1 MQNNTIPT
9 VQQEKDEL
17 ISRCKAGDHQALN
30 LLYSHYR
37 PYLLNI
43 CKHYAKDNDTAEDL
57 LHDAFIVILTSLDKL
72 RSTDKLEVWMTTI
85 VRNVGYH
92 YWKHLDKEH
101 SALQQMA
108 GESQETTAESLMPD
122 FELMQKLVA
131 QLPKGYQQVFR
142 LSVFEGLSHQEISR
156 MLNIAPHTSSSQLLH
171 AKQMLRK
178 LIKQSWLLILLFIA
192 IPTAIWKFLQKD
204 SPNIEGSVKEA
215 RVQSLPQSTHIKS
228 EAESAK
234 NSSSDIKRDSEGF
247 QHPSP
252 NTQHLSTSVLP
263 NKEEEPVRENEFT
276 IKEDSAG
283 FQHPTPNT
291 HHPSPNTQHPTP
303 NTQQPT
309 PNIQHPTP
317 NTQHPTPKP
326 KTSAWK
332 IQLAYNGQLGKRD
345 NFHEATSVNAKSFS
359 AISNILIPAE
369 TSYSNW
375 NDYSFYLNNE
385 VPPMDMTEE
394 TRSLMEIAAS
404 NAQINGGSMEAHYE
418 HQLPLS
424 IQLTLSRQLGKQFSV
439 ETGLS
444 YTLLQSTSTT
454 GSSAAYIQE
463 QQRLHYL
470 GIPIRMGWQW
480 YSHKQLSFYTSS
492 GVMLEMPIHST
503 LNVNHVVNDMN
514 TYSKQEKLSVPLQ
527 WSTSVGVGI
536 QYDITPHIGF
546 YLEPSLQYFFNDG
559 SSIKSY
565 RTEHRFSV
573 TLPLG
578 IRFH

>member
-1 MQNNTIPT
+1 MQNNTIST
-9 VQQEKDEL
+9 VQQDKDEL

-101 SALQQMA
+101 TALQQMA
-108 GESQETTAESLMPD
+108 GESQEITAENLMPD

-131 QLPKGYQQVFR
+131 QLPRGYQQVFR

-171 AKQMLRK
+171 AKRMLRK

-204 SPNIEGSVKEA
+204 NPNIEGSVKEA
-215 RVQSLPQSTHIKS
+215 RVQSLPQSTPIKS

-234 NSSSDIKRDSEGF
+234 NSSSDIKMDSEGF
-247 QHPSP
+247 QHPSS
-252 NTQHLSTSVLP
+252 NTQHLSTSVLSH
-263 NKEEEPVRENEFT
+263 KEEEPVREEESI
-276 IKEDSAG
+276 IKEDSED
-283 FQHPTPNT
+283 F
-291 HHPSPNTQHPTP
+291 
-303 NTQQPT
+303 QQPT
-309 PNIQHPTP
+309 PNNQQPTP
-317 NTQHPTPKP
+317 NNQHPTPKP
-326 KTSAWK
+326 KTSAWN

-470 GIPIRMGWQW
+470 GIPLRMGWQW
-480 YSHKQLSFYTSS
+480 YNKAPLSFYTSS

-503 LNVNHVVNDMN
+503 LNVNHVVNDVN

-559 SSIKSY
+559 SGIKSY

>member
-1 MQNNTIPT
+1 MQNNTIIT
-9 VQQEKDEL
+9 RQQEKDEL
-17 ISRCKAGDHQALN
+17 ISRCKAGDRQALN
-30 LLYSHYR
+30 LLYCHYR

-43 CKHYAKDNDTAEDL
+43 CKHYAKEDHVAEDL

-72 RSTDKLEVWMTTI
+72 RDTDKLEAWMTTI

-101 SALQQMA
+101 TALKQMA
-108 GESQETTAESLMPD
+108 GESQDMTAGSLMPD
-122 FELMQKLVA
+122 YELMQKLVA

-156 MLNIAPHTSSSQLLH
+156 ILNIAPHSSSSQLLH
-171 AKQMLRK
+171 AKRMLQK

-192 IPTAIWKFLQKD
+192 IPAVIWKFLQKD
-204 SPNIEGSVKEA
+204 SRNMEGSIKEA
-215 RVQSLPQSTHIKS
+215 HVRSLPQSSSRERES
-228 EAESAK
+228 ESDK
-234 NSSSDIKRDSEGF
+234 NSTSTPKKNFEGINHAIPTPRHLSTSDLPHKEEERVHDEVPAIKEDSENINPTSTNT

-252 NTQHLSTSVLP
+252 DTY
-263 NKEEEPVRENEFT
+263 
-276 IKEDSAG
+276 
-283 FQHPTPNT
+283 
-291 HHPSPNTQHPTP
+291 HPSTQPAIAETA
-303 NTQQPT
+303 NKD
-309 PNIQHPTP
+309 IQIK
-317 NTQHPTPKP
+317 Q
-326 KTSAWK
+326 KTSAWNV
-332 IQLAYNGQLGKRD
+332 QLAYNGQLGKRD

-359 AISNILIPAE
+359 AISNMLIPEE

-375 NDYSFYLNNE
+375 NDYSFYLNNAI
-385 VPPMDMTEE
+385 PQQDMTAE
-394 TRSLMEIAAS
+394 TRSLMDIAAN
-404 NAQINGGSMEAHYE
+404 NAQINGGRMEAHYE
-418 HQLPLS
+418 HQLPIS
-424 IQLTLSRQLGKQFSV
+424 IQLTLSRQLSRQLSV

-444 YTLLQSTSTT
+444 YTLLQSTNTT
-454 GSSAAYIQE
+454 GSSTAYIQE
-463 QQRLHYL
+463 RQRLQYL

-480 YSHKQLSFYTSS
+480 YSKSSLSLYTSA
-492 GVMLEMPIHST
+492 GVMLEKPIHST
-503 LNVNHVVNDMN
+503 LDVNHFINDIN

-546 YLEPSLQYFFNDG
+546 YVEPSLQYFFNDG

-578 IRFH
+578 IRFY

>member
-1 MQNNTIPT
+1 MQNNTIST

-17 ISRCKAGDHQALN
+17 ISRCKAGDRQALN
-30 LLYSHYR
+30 LLYSHYK
-37 PYLLNI
+37 PYLLNV
-43 CKHYAKDNDTAEDL
+43 CKHYAKEDDVAEDL

-101 SALQQMA
+101 TALQQMA
-108 GESQETTAESLMPD
+108 NESQDTTVESLMPD

-171 AKQMLRK
+171 AKRMLRK

-192 IPTAIWKFLQKD
+192 IPTVIWRFIQKEKASIEGNTMNQPQEAQLRPLPQPTPVEMELKSD
-204 SPNIEGSVKEA
+204 KMSQHPTTITQQPSPNAQQPTPI
-215 RVQSLPQSTHIKS
+215 T
-228 EAESAK
+228 
-234 NSSSDIKRDSEGF
+234 
-247 QHPSP
+247 QHPST
-252 NTQHLSTSVLP
+252 NTQQP
-263 NKEEEPVRENEFT
+263 
-276 IKEDSAG
+276 A
-283 FQHPTPNT
+283 PTPKQ
-291 HHPSPNTQHPTP
+291 PSPNTQHPTP
-303 NTQQPT
+303 KNQQPT
-309 PNIQHPTP
+309 PN
-317 NTQHPTPKP
+317 TQPAYDMPIKP
-326 KTSAWK
+326 KTSAWN
-332 IQLAYNGQLGKRD
+332 IQLAYNGQLGKSN
-345 NFHEATSVNAKSFS
+345 NFIEETSVNAKSFS

-375 NDYSFYLNNE
+375 NDYSLYLNNQLPQQE
-385 VPPMDMTEE
+385 MSAE
-394 TRSLMEIAAS
+394 TRSLMEIAAN
-404 NAQINGGSMEAHYE
+404 NALINDGRMEAHYE
-418 HQLPLS
+418 HQLPIS
-424 IQLTLSRQLGKQFSV
+424 IQLTLSRQLNRQLSV

-444 YTLLQSTSTT
+444 YTLLKSTNTT
-454 GSSAAYIQE
+454 GNPTAYIQE

-470 GIPIRMGWQW
+470 GIPLRMGWQW
-480 YSHKQLSFYTSS
+480 YSKSSLSLYTSA
-492 GVMLEMPIHST
+492 GVMLEKPIHST
-503 LNVNHVVNDMN
+503 LDVNHFINDIN

>member
-1 MQNNTIPT
+1 MQNNTIST

-17 ISRCKAGDHQALN
+17 ISRCKAGDRQALN

-108 GESQETTAESLMPD
+108 GESQETTAESLMLD
-122 FELMQKLVA
+122 YELMQKLVA

-171 AKQMLRK
+171 AKRMLRK

-215 RVQSLPQSTHIKS
+215 RVQSLPQSTPIKS

-234 NSSSDIKRDSEGF
+234 NSSSDIKRDSEGGL
-247 QHPSP
+247 HPSP
-252 NTQHLSTSVLP
+252 NTRHLSTSVLSH
-263 NKEEEPVRENEFT
+263 KEEEPIREEESI
-276 IKEDSAG
+276 IKEDSED
-283 FQHPTPNT
+283 F
-291 HHPSPNTQHPTP
+291 
-303 NTQQPT
+303 
-309 PNIQHPTP
+309 QHPTP
-317 NTQHPTPKP
+317 NTQHPTPNNQHPTPKP
-326 KTSAWK
+326 KTSAWN

-470 GIPIRMGWQW
+470 GIPLRMGWQW
-480 YSHKQLSFYTSS
+480 YSKAPLSFYTSS

-503 LNVNHVVNDMN
+503 LNVNHVVNDVN
-514 TYSKQEKLSVPLQ
+514 TYSKRDKLSVPLQ

>member
-1 MQNNTIPT
+1 
-9 VQQEKDEL
+9 
-17 ISRCKAGDHQALN
+17 
-30 LLYSHYR
+30 
-37 PYLLNI
+37 
-43 CKHYAKDNDTAEDL
+43 
-57 LHDAFIVILTSLDKL
+57 
-72 RSTDKLEVWMTTI
+72 
-85 VRNVGYH
+85 
-92 YWKHLDKEH
+92 
-101 SALQQMA
+101 MA
-108 GESQETTAESLMPD
+108 GESQEITAESLMPD

-156 MLNIAPHTSSSQLLH
+156 MLNIAPHSSSSQLLH
-171 AKQMLRK
+171 AKRMLQK

-192 IPTAIWKFLQKD
+192 IPTVIWKFLQKD
-204 SPNIEGSVKEA
+204 NPNIEGSIKEA
-215 RVQSLPQSTHIKS
+215 RVQPIPQSTPIKS

-234 NSSSDIKRDSEGF
+234 NSSSDIKRNSEGF
-247 QHPSP
+247 LHPSP
-252 NTQHLSTSVLP
+252 NTQHLSTSVLSH
-263 NKEEEPVRENEFT
+263 KEEEPIREDESI
-276 IKEDSAG
+276 IKEDSED
-283 FQHPTPNT
+283 FQ
-291 HHPSPNTQHPTP
+291 HPSPNTQHPTP
-303 NTQQPT
+303 NNQQPT
-309 PNIQHPTP
+309 PNNQ
-317 NTQHPTPKP
+317 QPTPKP
-326 KTSAWK
+326 KTSAWN

-404 NAQINGGSMEAHYE
+404 NAQINGGRMEAHYE
-418 HQLPLS
+418 HQLPIS

-470 GIPIRMGWQW
+470 GIPLRMGWQW
-480 YSHKQLSFYTSS
+480 YSKAPLSFYTSS

-514 TYSKQEKLSVPLQ
+514 TYSKRDKLSVPLQ

>member
-1 MQNNTIPT
+1 MQNNTIST

-17 ISRCKAGDHQALN
+17 ISRCKAGDRQALN
-30 LLYSHYR
+30 LLYCHYR

-43 CKHYAKDNDTAEDL
+43 CKHYAKEDHVAEDL

-72 RSTDKLEVWMTTI
+72 RDTDKLEVWMTTI

-108 GESQETTAESLMPD
+108 GENQEITSESLMPD

-142 LSVFEGLSHQEISR
+142 LSVFEGLSHQEISL

-171 AKQMLRK
+171 AKRMLRK

-204 SPNIEGSVKEA
+204 NPNIEGSVKEA
-215 RVQSLPQSTHIKS
+215 RVQSLPQSTPIKS

-247 QHPSP
+247 QHPAANP
-252 NTQHLSTSVLP
+252 QHLSTSVLSH
-263 NKEEEPVRENEFT
+263 KEEEPVREEESI
-276 IKEDSAG
+276 IKEDSED
-283 FQHPTPNT
+283 F
-291 HHPSPNTQHPTP
+291 
-303 NTQQPT
+303 QQPT
-309 PNIQHPTP
+309 PNTQHPTP

-326 KTSAWK
+326 KTSAWN

-404 NAQINGGSMEAHYE
+404 NAQINGGRMEAHYE

-470 GIPIRMGWQW
+470 GIPLRMGWQW
-480 YSHKQLSFYTSS
+480 YSKAPLSFYTSS

-514 TYSKQEKLSVPLQ
+514 TYSKRDKLSVPLQ

-565 RTEHRFSV
+565 RTEHRFNI

>member
-1 MQNNTIPT
+1 MPNNPT
-9 VQQEKDEL
+9 SIGQQEKDEL
-17 ISRCKAGDHQALN
+17 LSRCKTGDRQALN
-30 LLYSHYR
+30 LLYSHYK
-37 PYLLNI
+37 PYLLNV
-43 CKHYAKDNDTAEDL
+43 CKHYAKEDDVAEDL
-57 LHDAFIVILTSLDKL
+57 LHDAFIIILTSLDKL

-101 SALQQMA
+101 TALQQMA
-108 GESQETTAESLMPD
+108 NESQNTTVESLMPD

-171 AKQMLRK
+171 AKRMLRK

-192 IPTAIWKFLQKD
+192 IPTVIWRFIQKEKASIEGNTMNQPQEAQLRPLPQPTPVEMELKSD
-204 SPNIEGSVKEA
+204 KMSQHPTTITQQTSPNAQQTTPI
-215 RVQSLPQSTHIKS
+215 T
-228 EAESAK
+228 
-234 NSSSDIKRDSEGF
+234 
-247 QHPSP
+247 QHPS
-252 NTQHLSTSVLP
+252 T
-263 NKEEEPVRENEFT
+263 
-276 IKEDSAG
+276 
-283 FQHPTPNT
+283 
-291 HHPSPNTQHPTP
+291 NTQHPAPITQHP
-303 NTQQPT
+303 STNTQQPT
-309 PNIQHPTP
+309 PN
-317 NTQHPTPKP
+317 TQPAYDMPIKP
-326 KTSAWK
+326 KTSAWN
-332 IQLAYNGQLGKRD
+332 IQLAYNGQLGKSN
-345 NFHEATSVNAKSFS
+345 NFIEETSVNAKSFS
-359 AISNILIPAE
+359 AISNILIPTE

-375 NDYSFYLNNE
+375 NDYSLYLNNQLPQQE
-385 VPPMDMTEE
+385 MSAE
-394 TRSLMEIAAS
+394 TRSLMEIAAN
-404 NAQINGGSMEAHYE
+404 NALINDGRMEAHYE
-418 HQLPLS
+418 HQLPIS
-424 IQLTLSRQLGKQFSV
+424 IQLTLSRQLNRQLSV

-444 YTLLQSTSTT
+444 YTLLKSTNTT
-454 GSSAAYIQE
+454 GNPTAYIQE

-470 GIPIRMGWQW
+470 GIPLRMGWQW
-480 YSHKQLSFYTSS
+480 YSHAPLSFYTSA
-492 GVMLEMPIHST
+492 GVMMEMPVHST

-514 TYSKQEKLSVPLQ
+514 TYSKQDKLSVPLQ
-527 WSTSVGVGI
+527 WSTSMGVGI

>member
-1 MQNNTIPT
+1 MPNNPT
-9 VQQEKDEL
+9 SIGQQEKDEL
-17 ISRCKAGDHQALN
+17 LSRCKTGDRQALN
-30 LLYSHYR
+30 LLYSHYK
-37 PYLLNI
+37 PYLLNV
-43 CKHYAKDNDTAEDL
+43 CKHYAKEDDVAEDL

-101 SALQQMA
+101 TALQQMA
-108 GESQETTAESLMPD
+108 DESQDTTVESLMPD

-171 AKQMLRK
+171 AKRMLRK

-192 IPTAIWKFLQKD
+192 IPTVIWRFIQKEKASIEGNPMNQPQEAQLRPLPQPTPVEMELKSD
-204 SPNIEGSVKEA
+204 KMSQHPTTITQQPSPNAQQPTPI
-215 RVQSLPQSTHIKS
+215 T
-228 EAESAK
+228 
-234 NSSSDIKRDSEGF
+234 
-247 QHPSP
+247 QHPST
-252 NTQHLSTSVLP
+252 NTQQPTP
-263 NKEEEPVRENEFT
+263 PP
-276 IKEDSAG
+276 
-283 FQHPTPNT
+283 QHPST
-291 HHPSPNTQHPTP
+291 NTQHPST

-309 PNIQHPTP
+309 PNTQPAYDMPT
-317 NTQHPTPKP
+317 KP
-326 KTSAWK
+326 KTSAWN
-332 IQLAYNGQLGKRD
+332 IQLAYNGQLGKSN
-345 NFHEATSVNAKSFS
+345 NFIEETSVNAKSFS
-359 AISNILIPAE
+359 AISNILIPTE

-375 NDYSFYLNNE
+375 NDYSLYLNNQLPQQE
-385 VPPMDMTEE
+385 MSAE
-394 TRSLMEIAAS
+394 TRSLMDIAAN
-404 NAQINGGSMEAHYE
+404 NAQINGGRMEAHYE
-418 HQLPLS
+418 HQLPIS
-424 IQLTLSRQLGKQFSV
+424 IQLTLSRQLSRQLSV

-444 YTLLQSTSTT
+444 YTLLQSTNTT
-454 GSSAAYIQE
+454 GSSTAYIQE
-463 QQRLHYL
+463 RQRLQYI
-470 GIPIRMGWQW
+470 GIPLRMGWQW
-480 YSHKQLSFYTSS
+480 YSHAPLSFYTSV
-492 GVMLEMPIHST
+492 GVMMEKPVHST
-503 LNVNHVVNDMN
+503 LDVNHFINDIN

-565 RTEHRFSV
+565 RTEHRFSI

-578 IRFH
+578 IRLKY

>member
-1 MQNNTIPT
+1 MQNNTIIT
-9 VQQEKDEL
+9 RRQEKDEL
-17 ISRCKAGDHQALN
+17 ISRCKTGDRQALN
-30 LLYSHYR
+30 LLYCHYR

-43 CKHYAKDNDTAEDL
+43 CKHYAKEDHVAEDL

-72 RSTDKLEVWMTTI
+72 RDTDKLEAWMTTI

-101 SALQQMA
+101 TALKQMS
-108 GESQETTAESLMPD
+108 GESQNITEGSIMPD
-122 FELMQKLVA
+122 YELMQKLVA

-171 AKQMLRK
+171 AKRMLQK

-192 IPTAIWKFLQKD
+192 IPTVIRKFLQKD
-204 SPNIEGSVKEA
+204 NPNIEGSVKEA
-215 RVQSLPQSTHIKS
+215 HVQSLPQSTPIKS
-228 EAESAK
+228 ETESAK

-252 NTQHLSTSVLP
+252 NTQHLSTSVLSH
-263 NKEEEPVRENEFT
+263 KEEEPVREEEYI
-276 IKEDSAG
+276 IKEDSAD
-283 FQHPTPNT
+283 FQHPT
-291 HHPSPNTQHPTP
+291 PNTQHPTP
-303 NTQQPT
+303 NT
-309 PNIQHPTP
+309 QHPTP

-326 KTSAWK
+326 KTSAWN
-332 IQLAYNGQLGKRD
+332 IQLAYNGQLGKPD

-359 AISNILIPAE
+359 AISNILIPEE

-375 NDYSFYLNNE
+375 NDYSFYLNNAI
-385 VPPMDMTEE
+385 PQQDMTAE
-394 TRSLMEIAAS
+394 TRSLMDIAEN
-404 NAQINGGSMEAHYE
+404 NAQINGGKMEAHYE
-418 HQLPLS
+418 HQLPIS
-424 IQLTLSRQLGKQFSV
+424 IQLTLSRQLSRQLSI

-444 YTLLQSTSTT
+444 YTLLQSTNTT
-454 GSSAAYIQE
+454 GSSTAYIQE
-463 QQRLHYL
+463 RQRLQYL
-470 GIPIRMGWQW
+470 GIPLRMGWQW
-480 YSHKQLSFYTSS
+480 YSKSSLSLYTSA
-492 GVMLEMPIHST
+492 GVMLEKPIHST
-503 LNVNHVVNDMN
+503 LDVNHFINDIN

-559 SSIKSY
+559 SDIKSY
-565 RTEHRFSV
+565 RTEHPLNF
-573 TLPLG
+573 TLPIG
-578 IRFH
+578 IRLKY

>member
-1 MQNNTIPT
+1 MLNNPT
-9 VQQEKDEL
+9 EQQDKEKL
-17 ISRCKAGDHQALN
+17 ISRCKAGDRQALS
-30 LLYSHYR
+30 LLYCHYR

-43 CKHYAKDNDTAEDL
+43 CKHYAKEDHMAEDL

-72 RSTDKLEVWMTTI
+72 RDTDKLEAWMTTI

-101 SALQQMA
+101 TALQQMA
-108 GESQETTAESLMPD
+108 DESQDMTEGSLMPD
-122 FELMQKLVA
+122 YELMQKLVA

-156 MLNIAPHTSSSQLLH
+156 MLNIAPHSSSSQLLH
-171 AKQMLRK
+171 AKRMLQK
-178 LIKQSWLLILLFIA
+178 LIKQSWFLILLFIA
-192 IPTAIWKFLQKD
+192 IPAVIWKFLQKD

-215 RVQSLPQSTHIKS
+215 RVQSLPQSTPIKS

-247 QHPSP
+247 QHPSST
-252 NTQHLSTSVLP
+252 TQHLSTSVLP
-263 NKEEEPVRENEFT
+263 HKEEERVHDEVPA
-276 IKEDSAG
+276 IKEDSE
-283 FQHPTPNT
+283 NINS
-291 HHPSPNTQHPTP
+291 PSTNTQHPTP
-303 NTQQPT
+303 N
-309 PNIQHPTP
+309 N
-317 NTQHPTPKP
+317 QHPTPKP
-326 KTSAWK
+326 KTSAWNV
-332 IQLAYNGQLGKRD
+332 QLAYNGQLGKRD

-359 AISNILIPAE
+359 AISNILIPEE
-369 TSYSNW
+369 TAYSNW
-375 NDYSFYLNNE
+375 NDYSFYLNNAI
-385 VPPMDMTEE
+385 PQQDMTAE
-394 TRSLMEIAAS
+394 TRSLMDIAAN
-404 NAQINGGSMEAHYE
+404 NAQINGGRMEAHYE
-418 HQLPLS
+418 HQLPIS
-424 IQLTLSRQLGKQFSV
+424 IQLTLSRQLSRQLSV

-444 YTLLQSTSTT
+444 YTLLQSTNTT

-463 QQRLHYL
+463 RQRLQYL
-470 GIPIRMGWQW
+470 GIPLRMGWQW
-480 YSHKQLSFYTSS
+480 YSKSSLSLYTSA
-492 GVMLEMPIHST
+492 GVMLEKPIHST
-503 LNVNHVVNDMN
+503 LDVNHFINDIN

-559 SSIKSY
+559 SDIKSY
-565 RTEHRFSV
+565 RTEHRFSI

>member
-1 MQNNTIPT
+1 MQNNTIST

-17 ISRCKAGDHQALN
+17 ISRCKAGDRQALN

-43 CKHYAKDNDTAEDL
+43 CKHYAKEDHMAEDL

-101 SALQQMA
+101 TALQQMA
-108 GESQETTAESLMPD
+108 GESQEITAESLMPD

-171 AKQMLRK
+171 AKRMLRK

-204 SPNIEGSVKEA
+204 NPNIEGSIKEA
-215 RVQSLPQSTHIKS
+215 RVQPIPQSTPIKS
-228 EAESAK
+228 ETEPAK
-234 NSSSDIKRDSEGF
+234 NSPSDIKRDSEGF
-247 QHPSP
+247 QHPSS
-252 NTQHLSTSVLP
+252 NTQHLSTSVLSH
-263 NKEEEPVRENEFT
+263 KEEEPVREEESI
-276 IKEDSAG
+276 IKEDSAD
-283 FQHPTPNT
+283 FQQPTPNT
-291 HHPSPNTQHPTP
+291 HHPAPNTHHPAP
-303 NTQQPT
+303 N
-309 PNIQHPTP
+309 NQHPTP
-317 NTQHPTPKP
+317 NTQHLTPKP
-326 KTSAWK
+326 KTSAWN

-359 AISNILIPAE
+359 AISNIHIPEE
-369 TSYSNW
+369 TPYSNW
-375 NDYSFYLNNE
+375 NDYSFYLNNAI
-385 VPPMDMTEE
+385 PQQDMTAE
-394 TRSLMEIAAS
+394 TRSLMDIAAN
-404 NAQINGGSMEAHYE
+404 NAQINGGRMEAHYE
-418 HQLPLS
+418 HQLPIS
-424 IQLTLSRQLGKQFSV
+424 IQLTLSRQLSSKLSV

-444 YTLLQSTSTT
+444 YTLLQSTNTT

-463 QQRLHYL
+463 QQRLQYL
-470 GIPIRMGWQW
+470 GIPLRMGWQW
-480 YSHKQLSFYTSS
+480 YSKSSLSLYTSA
-492 GVMLEMPIHST
+492 GVMLEKPIHST
-503 LNVNHVVNDMN
+503 LDVNHFINDIN
-514 TYSKQEKLSVPLQ
+514 TYSKRDKLSVPLQ
-527 WSTSVGVGI
+527 WSTSVGVGV

-559 SSIKSY
+559 SDIKSY

>member
-1 MQNNTIPT
+1 MQNNTIIT

-17 ISRCKAGDHQALN
+17 ISRCKAGDRQALN
-30 LLYSHYR
+30 LLYCHYR

-43 CKHYAKDNDTAEDL
+43 CKHYAKEDHVTEDL

-72 RSTDKLEVWMTTI
+72 RDTDKLEAWMTTI

-92 YWKHLDKEH
+92 YWKHLEKENT
-101 SALQQMA
+101 ALKQMA
-108 GESQETTAESLMPD
+108 DESQNMTAESLMPD

-171 AKQMLRK
+171 AKRMLRK

-204 SPNIEGSVKEA
+204 NPNIEGSVKEA
-215 RVQSLPQSTHIKS
+215 RVKSLPQSTPIKS
-228 EAESAK
+228 ETESDK
-234 NSSSDIKRDSEGF
+234 NSTSDLKKHFEGIN
-247 QHPSP
+247 HPTP
-252 NTQHLSTSVLP
+252 TPRHLSTSDLP
-263 NKEEEPVRENEFT
+263 HKEEERVHDEVPA
-276 IKEDSAG
+276 IKEDSENINS
-283 FQHPTPNT
+283 PSTNT
-291 HHPSPNTQHPTP
+291 LRPSTQPAITET
-303 NTQQPT
+303 N
-309 PNIQHPTP
+309 NNDIQIKKK
-317 NTQHPTPKP
+317 N
-326 KTSAWK
+326 TSAWN

-359 AISNILIPAE
+359 AISNILIPEE

-375 NDYSFYLNNE
+375 NDYSFYLNNTL
-385 VPPMDMTEE
+385 PQQDMTDE
-394 TRSLMEIAAS
+394 TRSLMDIAAN
-404 NAQINGGSMEAHYE
+404 NAQINDGRMEAHYE
-418 HQLPLS
+418 HQLPIS
-424 IQLTLSRQLGKQFSV
+424 IQLTLSRQLSRQLSV

-444 YTLLQSTSTT
+444 YTLLQSTNTT

-463 QQRLHYL
+463 RQRLQYL
-470 GIPIRMGWQW
+470 GIPLRMGWQW
-480 YSHKQLSFYTSS
+480 YSKSSLSLYTSA
-492 GVMLEMPIHST
+492 GVMLEKPIHSS
-503 LNVNHVVNDMN
+503 LDVNHFINDIN

>member
-1 MQNNTIPT
+1 MQNNTIIT
-9 VQQEKDEL
+9 GRQEKDEL
-17 ISRCKAGDHQALN
+17 ISRCKAGDRQALN
-30 LLYSHYR
+30 LLYCHYR

-43 CKHYAKDNDTAEDL
+43 CKHYAKEDHMAEDL

-72 RSTDKLEVWMTTI
+72 RDTDKLEAWMTTI

-101 SALQQMA
+101 TALKQMA
-108 GESQETTAESLMPD
+108 DENQDMTAGSLMPD
-122 FELMQKLVA
+122 YELMQKLVA

-156 MLNIAPHTSSSQLLH
+156 MLNIAPHSSSSQLLH
-171 AKQMLRK
+171 AKRMLQK

-192 IPTAIWKFLQKD
+192 IPAVIWKFLQKD
-204 SPNIEGSVKEA
+204 SRNSEGSIKEA
-215 RVQSLPQSTHIKS
+215 HVRSLPQSSSIEREMVS
-228 EAESAK
+228 DK
-234 NSSSDIKRDSEGF
+234 NSTSNPKKNLEGINHAIPTPRYLSTSDLPHKEEERVHDEVPAIKEDSENINPTSTNT

-252 NTQHLSTSVLP
+252 DTY
-263 NKEEEPVRENEFT
+263 
-276 IKEDSAG
+276 
-283 FQHPTPNT
+283 
-291 HHPSPNTQHPTP
+291 HPSTQPAIAETA
-303 NTQQPT
+303 NKD
-309 PNIQHPTP
+309 IQI
-317 NTQHPTPKP
+317 KL
-326 KTSAWK
+326 KTSAWNV
-332 IQLAYNGQLGKRD
+332 QLAYNGQLGKRD

-359 AISNILIPAE
+359 AISNILIPEE
-369 TSYSNW
+369 TAYSNW
-375 NDYSFYLNNE
+375 NDYSFYLNNAI
-385 VPPMDMTEE
+385 PQQDMTAE
-394 TRSLMEIAAS
+394 TRSLMDIAAS
-404 NAQINGGSMEAHYE
+404 NAQINGGRMEAHYE
-418 HQLPLS
+418 HQLPIS
-424 IQLTLSRQLGKQFSV
+424 IQLTLSRQLSRQLSV

-444 YTLLQSTSTT
+444 YTLLQSTNTT

-463 QQRLHYL
+463 RQRLLYL
-470 GIPIRMGWQW
+470 GIPLRMGWQW
-480 YSHKQLSFYTSS
+480 YSKSSLSLYTSA
-492 GVMLEMPIHST
+492 GVMLEKPIHST
-503 LNVNHVVNDMN
+503 LDVNHFINDIN

-536 QYDITPHIGF
+536 QYDITPHVGF

>member
-1 MQNNTIPT
+1 MLNNPRE
-9 VQQEKDEL
+9 QQDKEKL
-17 ISRCKAGDHQALN
+17 ISRCKAGDRQALS
-30 LLYSHYR
+30 LLYCHYR

-43 CKHYAKDNDTAEDL
+43 CKHYAKEDHVAEDL

-72 RSTDKLEVWMTTI
+72 RDTDKLEAWMTTI

-101 SALQQMA
+101 TALKQMA
-108 GESQETTAESLMPD
+108 GESQDMTAGSLMPD
-122 FELMQKLVA
+122 YELMQKLVA

-156 MLNIAPHTSSSQLLH
+156 MLNIAPHSSSSQLLH
-171 AKQMLRK
+171 AKRMLQK

-192 IPTAIWKFLQKD
+192 IPAVIWKFLQKD
-204 SPNIEGSVKEA
+204 SRNMEGSIKEA
-215 RVQSLPQSTHIKS
+215 RVQSLPQSTPIKS

-247 QHPSP
+247 QHPSS
-252 NTQHLSTSVLP
+252 NTQHLSTSVLSH
-263 NKEEEPVRENEFT
+263 KEEEPVREEEST
-276 IKEDSAG
+276 IKEDSAD
-283 FQHPTPNT
+283 FHHPSPNT
-291 HHPSPNTQHPTP
+291 QHPSPNTQHPTP
-303 NTQQPT
+303 N
-309 PNIQHPTP
+309 N
-317 NTQHPTPKP
+317 QHPTPKP
-326 KTSAWK
+326 KTSAWNV
-332 IQLAYNGQLGKRD
+332 QLAYNGQLGKSD

-359 AISNILIPAE
+359 AISNILIPEE
-369 TSYSNW
+369 TPYSNW
-375 NDYSFYLNNE
+375 NDYSFYLNNAI
-385 VPPMDMTEE
+385 PQQDLTAE
-394 TRSLMEIAAS
+394 TRSLMDIAAN
-404 NAQINGGSMEAHYE
+404 NAQINGGRMEAHYE
-418 HQLPLS
+418 HQLPIS
-424 IQLTLSRQLGKQFSV
+424 IQLTLSRQLSRQLSV

-444 YTLLQSTSTT
+444 YTLLQSTNTT

-463 QQRLHYL
+463 RQRLQYI
-470 GIPIRMGWQW
+470 GIPLRMGWQW
-480 YSHKQLSFYTSS
+480 YSKSSLSLYTSA
-492 GVMLEMPIHST
+492 GVMLEKPVHST
-503 LNVNHVVNDMN
+503 LDVNHFINDIN
-514 TYSKQEKLSVPLQ
+514 TYSKQDKLSVPLQ

-559 SSIKSY
+559 SDIKSY

>member
-1 MQNNTIPT
+1 MQNNTIST

-101 SALQQMA
+101 TALQQMA

-156 MLNIAPHTSSSQLLH
+156 MLNIAPHSSSSQLLH
-171 AKQMLRK
+171 AKRMLQK

-204 SPNIEGSVKEA
+204 NPNIEGSIKEA
-215 RVQSLPQSTHIKS
+215 RVQPIPQSTPIKS
-228 EAESAK
+228 ETESAK
-234 NSSSDIKRDSEGF
+234 NSSSDIKRNSEGF
-247 QHPSP
+247 LHPSP
-252 NTQHLSTSVLP
+252 NTQHLSTSVLSH
-263 NKEEEPVRENEFT
+263 KEEEPIREEESI
-276 IKEDSAG
+276 IKEDSAD
-283 FQHPTPNT
+283 F

-303 NTQQPT
+303 N
-309 PNIQHPTP
+309 N
-317 NTQHPTPKP
+317 QHPTPKP
-326 KTSAWK
+326 KASAWN
-332 IQLAYNGQLGKRD
+332 IQLAYNGQLGKTD
-345 NFHEATSVNAKSFS
+345 NFMQTASINAKSFS
-359 AISNILIPAE
+359 AVSNILIPEE
-369 TSYSNW
+369 TAYSNW
-375 NDYSFYLNNE
+375 NDYSFYLNNAI
-385 VPPMDMTEE
+385 PQQDMTAE

-470 GIPIRMGWQW
+470 GIPLRMGWQW
-480 YSHKQLSFYTSS
+480 YNKAPLSFYTSS

-514 TYSKQEKLSVPLQ
+514 TYSTQDKLSVPLQ

-546 YLEPSLQYFFNDG
+546 YLEPSLRYFFNDG
-559 SSIKSY
+559 SDIKSY

>member
-1 MQNNTIPT
+1 MPNNPT
-9 VQQEKDEL
+9 SIGQQEKDEL
-17 ISRCKAGDHQALN
+17 LSRCKTGDRQALN
-30 LLYSHYR
+30 LLYSHYK
-37 PYLLNI
+37 PYLLNV
-43 CKHYAKDNDTAEDL
+43 CKHYAKEDDVAEDL

-101 SALQQMA
+101 TALQQMA
-108 GESQETTAESLMPD
+108 NESQDTTVESLMPD

-171 AKQMLRK
+171 AKRMLRK

-192 IPTAIWKFLQKD
+192 IPTVIWRFIQKEKASIEGNPMNQPQEAQLRPLPQPTPVEMELKSD
-204 SPNIEGSVKEA
+204 KMGQHPTNITQQTSPNAQQPTPI
-215 RVQSLPQSTHIKS
+215 T
-228 EAESAK
+228 
-234 NSSSDIKRDSEGF
+234 
-247 QHPSP
+247 QHPS
-252 NTQHLSTSVLP
+252 T
-263 NKEEEPVRENEFT
+263 
-276 IKEDSAG
+276 
-283 FQHPTPNT
+283 
-291 HHPSPNTQHPTP
+291 

-309 PNIQHPTP
+309 PINQHPATNPQQPTPKNQQPTP
-317 NTQHPTPKP
+317 NTQPAYDMPIKP
-326 KTSAWK
+326 KTSAWN
-332 IQLAYNGQLGKRD
+332 IQLAYNGQLGKSND
-345 NFHEATSVNAKSFS
+345 FMEETSVNAKSFS
-359 AISNILIPAE
+359 AISNILIPTE

-375 NDYSFYLNNE
+375 NDYSLYLNNQLPQQE
-385 VPPMDMTEE
+385 MSAE
-394 TRSLMEIAAS
+394 TRSLMEIAAN
-404 NAQINGGSMEAHYE
+404 NALINDGRMEAHYK
-418 HQLPLS
+418 HQLPISLQLS
-424 IQLTLSRQLGKQFSV
+424 LSRQLSEQLSV

-444 YTLLQSTSTT
+444 YTLLKSSNTT
-454 GSSAAYIQE
+454 GSPTAYIQE

-470 GIPIRMGWQW
+470 GIPLRMGWQW
-480 YSHKQLSFYTSS
+480 YSHAPLSFYTSA
-492 GVMLEMPIHST
+492 GVMMEMPVHST
-503 LNVNHVVNDMN
+503 LNVNHVVNDIN
-514 TYSKQEKLSVPLQ
+514 TYSKQDKLSVPLQ

>member
-1 MQNNTIPT
+1 MLNNPRE
-9 VQQEKDEL
+9 QQDKEKL
-17 ISRCKAGDHQALN
+17 ISRCKAGDRQALS
-30 LLYSHYR
+30 LLYCHYR

-43 CKHYAKDNDTAEDL
+43 CKHYAKEDHVAEDL

-72 RSTDKLEVWMTTI
+72 RDTDKLEAWMTTI

-101 SALQQMA
+101 TALKQMS
-108 GESQETTAESLMPD
+108 GESQNITEGSIMPD
-122 FELMQKLVA
+122 YELMQKLVA

-156 MLNIAPHTSSSQLLH
+156 MLNIAPHSSSSQLLH
-171 AKQMLRK
+171 AKRMLQK

-215 RVQSLPQSTHIKS
+215 RVQSLPQSTPIKS

-247 QHPSP
+247 QHPSS
-252 NTQHLSTSVLP
+252 NTQHLSTSVLSH
-263 NKEEEPVRENEFT
+263 KEEEPVREEEST
-276 IKEDSAG
+276 IKEDSAD
-283 FQHPTPNT
+283 FHHPSPNT
-291 HHPSPNTQHPTP
+291 QHPSPNTQHPTP
-303 NTQQPT
+303 N
-309 PNIQHPTP
+309 NQHPTP
-317 NTQHPTPKP
+317 NNQHPTPKP
-326 KTSAWK
+326 KTSAWN
-332 IQLAYNGQLGKRD
+332 IQLAYNGQIGRQD
-345 NFHEATSVNAKSFS
+345 NFMQETSVNAKSFS
-359 AISNILIPAE
+359 AISNILIPEE
-369 TSYSNW
+369 TPYSNW
-375 NDYSFYLNNE
+375 NDYSFYLNNAI
-385 VPPMDMTEE
+385 PQQDMTAE
-394 TRSLMEIAAS
+394 TRSLMDIAAS
-404 NAQINGGSMEAHYE
+404 NAQINGGRMEANYK
-418 HQLPLS
+418 HQLPISLQLS
-424 IQLTLSRQLGKQFSV
+424 LSRQLSEQLSV

-444 YTLLQSTSTT
+444 YTLLKSSNTT
-454 GSSAAYIQE
+454 GSPTAYIQE

-470 GIPIRMGWQW
+470 GIPLRMGWQW
-480 YSHKQLSFYTSS
+480 YSKSSLSLYTSA
-492 GVMLEMPIHST
+492 GVMLEKPIHST
-503 LNVNHVVNDMN
+503 LDVNHFINDIN

-565 RTEHRFSV
+565 RTEHRFSI